1 MLHHPARG
9 PELGPLNRRA
19 GKLPFDEPQ
28 QVLHRYTAIQQ
39 LNHLFDAESR
49 MLAYDGK
56 LENAPATDGVAI
68 PMTCVRLS
76 LGYSPEALCD
86 RRYRTTP

>member
-9 PELGPLNRRA
+9 PELGPRNRRA

-56 LENAPATDGVAI
+56 LENAHCGGRCRHTHH
-68 PMTCVRLS
+68 LS
-76 LGYSPEALCD
+76 STKPRVLP
-86 RRYRTTP
+86 

>member
-28 QVLHRYTAIQQ
+28 QVLHRDAAIQQ
-39 LNHLFDAESR
+39 LNHLFEGESR
-49 MLAYDGK
+49 MLACDAK
-56 LENAPATDGVAI
+56 LENAHCG
-68 PMTCVRLS
+68 
-76 LGYSPEALCD
+76 
-86 RRYRTTP
+86 